1 MSATNEAVRED
12 VRVVVS
18 VDDTDDLTKV
28 TSTGAVADAL
38 MALTESLGGVAELGV
53 SRHQLPRLPGI
64 AYTSH
69 NSSMTFTATMPS
81 VPAYERL
88 LAEAP
93 GVVVEGSVAGSDPG
107 LCVYA
112 LPEAGGEAEL
122 HLLLEYGTRAKH
134 HVMSK
139 ADAYGVAAQI
149 AGMTLVELGGNGEG
163 IIGALA
169 GVALRLSGSDG
180 RFRGTVSLFDGEECT
195 TDVSSI
201 VAALGG
207 PTLAQVC
214 DVSGMVLDGG
224 ERVVTRPNM
233 KAVWLH
239 HKVTLLVTIS
249 NGGWHVLD
257 KVGVRDLERPDPA
270 ESRSCDQFEADN
282 DPEEMDG
289 EPNEPICANCL
300 YSRRLEHGAF
310 CMKHMRP
317 S

>member
-1 MSATNEAVRED
+1 MSAASEVLRDN

-18 VDDTDDLTKV
+18 VDDTDDLTKT

-38 MALTESLGGVAELGV
+38 MALTKSLGGVTRLGV

-69 NSSMTFTATMPS
+69 NSSMTFTTTLPS
-81 VPAYERL
+81 TAAYERL

-93 GVVVEGSVAGSDPG
+93 GVVVEGSVVGSDPG

-112 LPEAGGEAEL
+112 LPTADGDAAL
-122 HLLLEYGTRAKH
+122 RLLLEYGTRAKR
-134 HVMSK
+134 HVVTK
-139 ADAYGVAAQI
+139 DEAYGVAARI
-149 AGMTLVELGGNGEG
+149 AGMTLVELGGGGEG

-180 RFRGTVSLFDGEECT
+180 RFRGTVSLFDGQECAA
-195 TDVSSI
+195 DVSSI
-201 VAALGG
+201 VTALGG
-207 PTLAQVC
+207 SSIAQVC
-214 DVSGMVLDGG
+214 DISGTVLGG
-224 ERVVTRPNM
+224 DEQVVTRPNM

-239 HKVTLLVTIS
+239 HKVTLLVTMS
-249 NGGWHVLD
+249 DGHWYVLD
-257 KVGVRDLERPDPA
+257 KVGVRDLARPDPA

-289 EPNEPICANCL
+289 EPDEPICANCL